1 METIFNNPGLQHLAE
16 KVFWNLNVED
26 LKMCSQINQS
36 CKQILEN
43 PMFWLNKFG
52 ELSMENQKDWIKIL
66 QSVKNSE
73 YEKIIVSYLKW
84 NLKKEAKVVDLPSYW
99 FNRFRRLSKEKQED
113 WLKVI
118 ESEKNSEKDQAW
130 LVNACRQSF
139 ILMLQKRLERLQ
151 FNGNLKNS

>member
-1 METIFNNPGLQHLAE
+1 
-16 KVFWNLNVED
+16 
-26 LKMCSQINQS
+26 
-36 CKQILEN
+36 
-43 PMFWLNKFG
+43 MFWLNKFG
-52 ELSMENQKDWIKIL
+52 ELSKENQKDWIKIL

-151 FNGNLKNS
+151 FNGNLKNF

>member
-16 KVFWNLNVED
+16 KVFRNLNIED

-52 ELSMENQKDWIKIL
+52 ELSKENQKDWIKIL

-73 YEKIIVSYLKW
+73 YEKIIVS
-84 NLKKEAKVVDLPSYW
+84 
-99 FNRFRRLSKEKQED
+99 LSKMEFEKRSKSCGSAK
-113 WLKVI
+113 L
-118 ESEKNSEKDQAW
+118 
-130 LVNACRQSF
+130 LVQQ
-139 ILMLQKRLERLQ
+139 I
-151 FNGNLKNS
+151 